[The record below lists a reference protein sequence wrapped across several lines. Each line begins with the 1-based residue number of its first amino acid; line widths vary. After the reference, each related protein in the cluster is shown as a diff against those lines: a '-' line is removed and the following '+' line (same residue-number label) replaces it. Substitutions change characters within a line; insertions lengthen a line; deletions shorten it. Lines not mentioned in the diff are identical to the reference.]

1 MKYNSPKLTLTF
13 KNGATYEI
21 SDSYLI
27 RDSISIS
34 STLMKDLRPAS
45 SRCSLR
51 VSRDYPN
58 LEDIIGYNDTIKAT
72 LKDGDSYIF
81 TGYLSSKFNYRVT
94 EHGAQVVDFTIEDIG
109 TRALEVMFSP
119 SNGNGKLVNGKSDV
133 IISSILNTAG
143 ITEATN
149 SVKPSV
155 DIVKNIEPSTTCK
168 QALDDIMFECG
179 YVYTFNGMG
188 QFVSKSIS
196 TDSTPVKTINS
207 ENLYSN
213 GSDAISVSKSAIQY
227 KQSRIKYETLATK
240 NNTLVYQDISGR
252 DEGHP
257 YANIELQ
264 GGYAYPSQLTIDDHT
279 TEELTSYTDATDL
292 DQGFK
297 IYYIDNVQG
306 SMVWT
311 GGSNISYDIKKSAPT
326 QLSVLVK
333 NEGASATRITRL
345 EAKADVCYVK
355 STDVIVSGDTDVDE
369 KIFEYECS
377 YIHDKTNASRLA
389 NLISQYYTNSNIN
402 YSFYTNEDIELG
414 SVIQLTDNVHSG
426 LNASVIVTSKSITK
440 DNVYTYSGVSLTPF
454 DLSAEVDF
462 SSNLSSSTSIPGLS
476 VSEDN
481 VWVGQDNPNGDS
493 YVVWVDTNGEVSDI
507 PIQLFTLECSPLFYE
522 LNSRGVAETDIT
534 VTVLAKP
541 SEAVDTS
548 KYSPVWEFVGEH
560 GTLTLESFGW
570 QCNVKIPRY
579 ETTTLSKVRCTIEG
593 LDIVEINIE
602 GKPIEEPKP
611 RYWGQSMTTPS
622 EDPLYPFM
630 DGDYFL
636 DISIQSDGKYNNV
649 PMVRRGSNW
658 YVMTENDSSYAQ
670 AMLDCGSDIL
680 KDSSSNNVIRQST
693 ILYGFIKHLMAEN
706 VVADNLFAKDIQL
719 FDNGTTQGQIRS
731 QGYVEGQSNK
741 GFIIKQDGSA
751 RFVDVTIDGKSVV
764 GGNSEVQGTILN
776 TDGDNN
782 IIFKTNKESST
793 PITISGSASQGST
806 VPSAFSWAEW
816 NPILQGALDRLPEKT
831 RTTASG
837 TFMGKT
843 VYEAYK
849 VSSVSSNPVTLKD
862 TTGNVT
868 KSQNFIIYD
877 NPFPKEITLDSFT
890 FQRAYSY
897 NTTLW
902 GSTDAYKRGAMR
914 VYTTDSSGNK
924 NYLLDI
930 PKDSGDKEYTLS
942 SITVPKKG
950 NLRVYFEGVAKNE
963 WPTGVNNAG
972 RYSGSY
978 TESKNWNVGKYIFFT
993 DLTMMESSEIP
1004 KTGWGTSSSE
1014 LSISSE
1020 YHKLDF
1026 TKDASW
1032 EVTKYYNLHYTTA
1045 PTNTSDK
1052 GASFFNSK
1060 SFTLNGSTKNVNS
1073 IVYSKNA
1080 LKITTTDGIYTLGS
1094 SSYLPQYSFNF
1105 SVVSS
1110 VQGAYAKN
1118 LLPTDGTLSNIGGSG
1133 SDESGKSM
1141 RWGTVFCDT
1150 INAINTAPGSKREL
1164 KENIHLFDR
1173 SALEIVNGTEIVSFN
1188 YKEDKNKTPKI
1199 GFIADDTDESIA
1211 GRNHDLMDYT
1221 SCIGVLM
1228 KAVQELSERIKE
1240 LESQH

>member
-27 RDSISIS
+27 KDSISIS
-34 STLMKDLRPAS
+34 STLMKDLRPSS

-51 VSRDYPN
+51 VSRDYQN
-58 LEDIIGYNDTIKAT
+58 IEQIIGYNDTIKAT

-81 TGYLSSKFNYRVT
+81 TGYLASKFAYKIT

-119 SNGNGKLVNGKSDV
+119 SNGNGKLVNGKSDT

-179 YVYTFNGMG
+179 YVYTFNEMG

-306 SMVWT
+306 SMIWT
-311 GGSNISYDIKKSAPT
+311 GGSNISYNINKSAPT
-326 QLSVLVK
+326 QLSVLIK

-402 YSFYTNEDIELG
+402 YSFYTDEDIELG

-426 LNASVIVTSKSITK
+426 LTATIIVTSKSITK
-440 DNVYTYSGVSLTPF
+440 DNVYTYGGVSLTPF

-560 GTLTLESFGW
+560 GTLTMESLGW

-593 LDIVEINIE
+593 LDTVEINIE

-680 KDSSSNNVIRQST
+680 KDSSSTNVIRQST
-693 ILYGFIKHLMAEN
+693 IIYGFIKHLMAEN

-731 QGYVEGQSNK
+731 QGYVEGQSEK

-751 RFVDVTIDGKSVV
+751 RFVDVNIDGKSIV
-764 GGNSEVQGTILN
+764 GGNSEVQGAILN

-782 IIFKTNKESST
+782 IIFKTNKETST
-793 PITISGSASQGST
+793 PITISGSATQGST

-837 TFMGKT
+837 TFLGKT

-849 VSSVSSNPVTLKD
+849 VSSVSSTP
-862 TTGNVT
+862 T
-868 KSQNFIIYD
+868 KFEIDSLGDNYNKSLNYIIYE
-877 NPFPKEITLDSFT
+877 NPFPKEITLNDCYFRRNYSRPPFT
-890 FQRAYSY
+890 TSKTWA
-897 NTTLW
+897 
-902 GSTDAYKRGAMR
+902 AMR
-914 VYTTDSSGNK
+914 VYTVDSSGNN
-924 NYLLDI
+924 NYILDI
-930 PKDSGDKEYTLS
+930 PRNSGNKEYTIP

-950 NLRVYFEGVAKNE
+950 KLRVYFEAAPNSAPPGDKT
-963 WPTGVNNAG
+963 PGGYTCT
-972 RYSGSY
+972 Y

-1026 TKDASW
+1026 TKDANW

-1052 GASFFNSK
+1052 SASFFTAK
-1060 SFTLNGSTKNVNS
+1060 SFTLNGDTKNVNS

-1173 SALEIVNGTEIVSFN
+1173 SALDIVNGTEIVSFN
-1188 YKEDKNKTPKI
+1188 YKEDQNKTPKI

-1228 KAVQELSERIKE
+1228 KAVQELSKRIDE
-1240 LESQH
+1240 LEGQ

>member
-1 MKYNSPKLTLTF
+1 MKYENPTLTLLF
-13 KNGATYEI
+13 KNGATYTVTNE
-21 SDSYLI
+21 YLI
-27 RDSISIS
+27 KDSISIS
-34 STLMKDLRPAS
+34 STLMKDLRPSS

-58 LEDIIGYNDTIKAT
+58 IEQIIGYNDTIKAT

-94 EHGAQVVDFTIEDIG
+94 EHGSQVVDFTIEDIG

-119 SNGNGKLVNGKSDV
+119 SGGSGKLVNGKSDV

-149 SVKPSV
+149 SVKPSI
-155 DIVKNIEPSTTCK
+155 DIVKNIEAGTTCK
-168 QALDDIMFECG
+168 DVLDSIMFECG
-179 YVYTFNGMG
+179 YVYTFNEMG
-188 QFVSKSIS
+188 QFVSKPIS
-196 TDSTPVKTINS
+196 TTSTPVKTIDKA
-207 ENLYSN
+207 NLYSN
-213 GSDAISVSKSAIQY
+213 GGDAISVSKSAIQY

-240 NNTLVYQDISGR
+240 NNTLIYQDISGR

-264 GGYAYPSQLTIDDHT
+264 GGYAYPSQLTVDDHT
-279 TEELTSYTDATDL
+279 TEELTSYTEATDL

-306 SMVWT
+306 YMIWT
-311 GGSNISYDIKKSAPT
+311 RGSNISYNIEKSAPT
-326 QLSVLVK
+326 QLSVLIK

-345 EAKADVCYVK
+345 DAKADVCYVK

-402 YSFYTNEDIELG
+402 YSFYTDEDIELG

-440 DNVYTYSGVSLTPF
+440 DNVYAYGGVSLTPF

-481 VWVGQDNPNGDS
+481 VWVGQDNPDGDN
-493 YVVWVDTNGEVSDI
+493 YVVWVDTNGEASEI

-560 GTLTLESFGW
+560 GTLTMESFGW

-593 LDIVEINIE
+593 LDTIEINIE

-649 PMVRRGSNW
+649 PMVRRGNNW

-680 KDSSSNNVIRQST
+680 KDSSSTNVIRQST

-731 QGYVEGQSNK
+731 QGYVEGQSEK

-751 RFVDVTIDGKSVV
+751 RFVDVNIDGKSIV
-764 GGNSEVQGTILN
+764 GGNSEVQGAILN

-782 IIFKTNKESST
+782 IIFKTNKEAST
-793 PITISGSASQGST
+793 PITISGSASHGST

-837 TFMGKT
+837 TFLGKT
-843 VYEAYK
+843 VYEVYK
-849 VSSVSSNPVTLKD
+849 VSSVSSTP
-862 TTGNVT
+862 T
-868 KSQNFIIYD
+868 KFEINSLGDDYNKSLNFIVYD
-877 NPFPKEITLDSFT
+877 NPFPKEITLNDCYFRRNRSKPMFSSET
-890 FQRAYSY
+890 RA
-897 NTTLW
+897 
-902 GSTDAYKRGAMR
+902 AMR
-914 VYTTDSSGNK
+914 VYTVDSSGNN

-930 PKDSGDKEYTLS
+930 PRNSGDNEYTLA

-950 NLRVYFEGVAKNE
+950 KLRVYFEAAPNSA
-963 WPTGVNNAG
+963 PP
-972 RYSGSY
+972 GSRTPGAYTCYY

-1004 KTGWGTSSSE
+1004 KTGWGTSSNE

-1052 GASFFNSK
+1052 SASFFTAK

-1073 IVYSKNA
+1073 IVYSRNA

-1173 SALEIVNGTEIVSFN
+1173 SALDIVNGTEIVSFN

-1228 KAVQELSERIKE
+1228 KAVQELSKRIDE
-1240 LESQH
+1240 LEGQ

>member
-1 MKYNSPKLTLTF
+1 MKYNSPTLTLLF
-13 KNGATYEI
+13 KNGATYNITSEH
-21 SDSYLI
+21 LI
-27 RDSISIS
+27 KDSISIS

-58 LEDIIGYNDTIKAT
+58 IEQIIGYNETIKAT
-72 LKDGDSYIF
+72 IKDKDKYVF
-81 TGYLSSKFNYRVT
+81 TGYLSNKFNYRIT
-94 EHGAQVVDFTIEDIG
+94 EHGTQVVDFTIEDIG

-119 SNGNGKLVNGKSDV
+119 SNSSGKLVNEKSDV
-133 IISSILNTAG
+133 IISSILTTAG

-149 SVKPSV
+149 SSKPSV
-155 DIVKNIEPSTTCK
+155 DIVKNIEAGTTCK
-168 QALDDIMFECG
+168 KALDDIMFETG
-179 YVYTFNGMG
+179 HVYYFNEMG
-188 QFVSKSIS
+188 QFVSKPIS
-196 TDSTPVKTINS
+196 TTSTPVKTIDKA
-207 ENLYSN
+207 NLYSN
-213 GSDAISVSKSAIQY
+213 GGDAISVSKSAIQI
-227 KQSRIKYETLATK
+227 KKSRIKYETLATK
-240 NNTLVYQDISGR
+240 NNTLIYQDISGR

-264 GGYAYPSQLTIDDHT
+264 GGYAYPSQLPIDDHT

-306 SMVWT
+306 SMICT

-355 STDVIVSGDTDVDE
+355 STDVIISGNTDVDE

-402 YSFYTNEDIELG
+402 YSFYTDEDIELG

-440 DNVYTYSGVSLTPF
+440 DNVYAYGGVSLTPF

-481 VWVGQDNPNGDS
+481 VWVGQDNPNGDN

-560 GTLTLESFGW
+560 GTLTMESFGW

-593 LDIVEINIE
+593 LDTVEINIE

-776 TDGDNN
+776 TDENNN
-782 IIFKTNKESST
+782 IIFKTNKETST
-793 PITISGSASQGST
+793 PITISGSATQGST

-837 TFMGKT
+837 TFLGKT

-849 VSSVSSNPVTLKD
+849 VSSVSSDSVKLDKG
-862 TTGNVT
+862 TGDCNNQV
-868 KSQNFIIYD
+868 NYIIYD
-877 NPFPKEITLDSFT
+877 NPFPKEITLENCYF
-890 FQRAYSY
+890 RRNYS
-897 NTTLW
+897 NPGFG
-902 GSTDAYKRGAMR
+902 GSTTRAAMR

-930 PKDSGDKEYTLS
+930 PRNSGNNEYTLA

-950 NLRVYFEGVAKNE
+950 NLRVYFEAAPSAS
-963 WPTGVNNAG
+963 WP
-972 RYSGSY
+972 GSETPGHYTCYY

-993 DLTMMESSEIP
+993 DSTMMEYSEIP

-1020 YHKLDF
+1020 SHKLDF
-1026 TKDASW
+1026 TKDAVW

-1052 GASFFNSK
+1052 GASFFTAK
-1060 SFTLNGSTKNVNS
+1060 SFTLNGATKNVNS
-1073 IVYSKNA
+1073 IVYSKNT

-1173 SALEIVNGTEIVSFN
+1173 SALDIVNGTEIVSFN

-1228 KAVQELSERIKE
+1228 KAVQELSKRVDE
-1240 LESQH
+1240 LEGH

>member
-1 MKYNSPKLTLTF
+1 MKYNSPTLTLLF
-13 KNGATYEI
+13 KNGATYNITSEH
-21 SDSYLI
+21 LI
-27 RDSISIS
+27 KDSISIS

-58 LEDIIGYNDTIKAT
+58 IEQIIGYNETIKAT
-72 LKDGDSYIF
+72 IKDKDKYVF
-81 TGYLSSKFNYRVT
+81 TGYLSNKFNYRIT
-94 EHGAQVVDFTIEDIG
+94 EHGTQVVDFTIEDIG

-119 SNGNGKLVNGKSDV
+119 SNSSGKLVNEKSDV
-133 IISSILNTAG
+133 IISSILTTAG

-149 SVKPSV
+149 SSKPSV
-155 DIVKNIEPSTTCK
+155 DIVKNIEAGTTCK
-168 QALDDIMFECG
+168 KALDDIMFETG
-179 YVYTFNGMG
+179 HVYYFNEMG
-188 QFVSKSIS
+188 QFVSKPIS
-196 TDSTPVKTINS
+196 TTSTPVKTIDKA
-207 ENLYSN
+207 NLYSN
-213 GSDAISVSKSAIQY
+213 GGDAISVSKSAIQI
-227 KQSRIKYETLATK
+227 KKSRIKYETLATK
-240 NNTLVYQDISGR
+240 NNTLIYQDISGR

-264 GGYAYPSQLTIDDHT
+264 GGYAYPSQLPIDDHT

-306 SMVWT
+306 SMICT

-355 STDVIVSGDTDVDE
+355 STDVIISGNTDVDE

-402 YSFYTNEDIELG
+402 YSFYTDEDIELG

-440 DNVYTYSGVSLTPF
+440 DNVYAYGGVSLTPF

-481 VWVGQDNPNGDS
+481 VWVGQDNPNGDN

-560 GTLTLESFGW
+560 GTLTMESFGW
-570 QCNVKIPRY
+570 QCDVKIPRY

-593 LDIVEINIE
+593 LDTVEINIE

-776 TDGDNN
+776 TDENNN
-782 IIFKTNKESST
+782 IIFKTNKETST
-793 PITISGSASQGST
+793 PITISGSATQGST

-837 TFMGKT
+837 TFLGKT

-849 VSSVSSNPVTLKD
+849 VSSVSSDSVKLDKG
-862 TTGNVT
+862 TGDCNNQV
-868 KSQNFIIYD
+868 NYIIYD
-877 NPFPKEITLDSFT
+877 NPFPKEITLENCYF
-890 FQRAYSY
+890 RRNYS
-897 NTTLW
+897 NPGFG
-902 GSTDAYKRGAMR
+902 GSTTRAAMR

-930 PKDSGDKEYTLS
+930 PRNSGNNEYTLA

-950 NLRVYFEGVAKNE
+950 NLRVYFEAAPSAS
-963 WPTGVNNAG
+963 WP
-972 RYSGSY
+972 GSETPGHYTCYY

-993 DLTMMESSEIP
+993 DSTMMEYSEIP

-1020 YHKLDF
+1020 SHKLDF
-1026 TKDASW
+1026 TKDAVW

-1052 GASFFNSK
+1052 GASFFTAK
-1060 SFTLNGSTKNVNS
+1060 SFTLNGATKNVNS
-1073 IVYSKNA
+1073 IVYSKNT

-1173 SALEIVNGTEIVSFN
+1173 SALDIVNGTEIVSFN

-1228 KAVQELSERIKE
+1228 KAVQELSKRVDE
-1240 LESQH
+1240 LEGH

>member
-1 MKYNSPKLTLTF
+1 MKYENPTLTLLF
-13 KNGATYEI
+13 KNGATYTITNEH
-21 SDSYLI
+21 LI
-27 RDSISIS
+27 KDSISINQVF
-34 STLMKDLRPAS
+34 MKDLKPSS

-51 VSRDYPN
+51 VSRDCPN
-58 LEDIIGYNDTIKAT
+58 LEDIIRYNNNIKAT
-72 LKDGDSYIF
+72 LRDGEKYVF

-155 DIVKNIEPSTTCK
+155 DIVKNIEASTTCK

-179 YVYTFNGMG
+179 YVYTFNEMG

-196 TDSTPVKTINS
+196 TDSSPVKTINS

-264 GGYAYPSQLTIDDHT
+264 GGYAYPSQLTVDDHT

-306 SMVWT
+306 SMIWT

-355 STDVIVSGDTDVDE
+355 STDVIVSGNTDVDE

-402 YSFYTNEDIELG
+402 YSFYTDEDIELG

-426 LNASVIVTSKSITK
+426 LTATIIVTSKSITK
-440 DNVYTYSGVSLTPF
+440 DNVYAYGGVSLTPF

-560 GTLTLESFGW
+560 GTLTIESFGW

-593 LDIVEINIE
+593 LDTVEINIE

-680 KDSSSNNVIRQST
+680 KDSSSTNVIRQST

-731 QGYVEGQSNK
+731 QGYVEGQSDK

-764 GGNSEVQGTILN
+764 GGNSEVQGAILN
-776 TDGDNN
+776 TDENNN
-782 IIFKTNKESST
+782 IIFKTNKEAST
-793 PITISGSASQGST
+793 PIIISGSASHGAT

-837 TFMGKT
+837 TFLGKT
-843 VYEAYK
+843 VYEVYK
-849 VSSVSSNPVTLKD
+849 VSSVSSTP
-862 TTGNVT
+862 T
-868 KSQNFIIYD
+868 KFEIDSIGDNYNKSVNYIIYE
-877 NPFPKEITLDSFT
+877 NPFPKEITLNDCYFRRTRSTPPFSSET
-890 FQRAYSY
+890 RA
-897 NTTLW
+897 
-902 GSTDAYKRGAMR
+902 AMR
-914 VYTTDSSGNK
+914 VYTVDSSGNN
-924 NYLLDI
+924 NYILDI
-930 PKDSGDKEYTLS
+930 PRNSGNNEYTIP

-950 NLRVYFEGVAKNE
+950 KLRVYFEAAPNSS
-963 WPTGVNNAG
+963 WPGDKTPGG
-972 RYSGSY
+972 YRCHY

-1020 YHKLDF
+1020 THKLDF
-1026 TKDASW
+1026 TKDANW

-1052 GASFFNSK
+1052 SASFFTAK
-1060 SFTLNGSTKNVNS
+1060 SFTLNGTTKNVNS

-1173 SALEIVNGTEIVSFN
+1173 SALDIVNGTEIVSFN
-1188 YKEDKNKTPKI
+1188 YKEDQNKTPKI

>member
-27 RDSISIS
+27 KDSISIS
-34 STLMKDLRPAS
+34 YTLMKDLRPAS
-45 SRCSLR
+45 SRCSLK
-51 VSRDYPN
+51 VSRDCPN
-58 LEDIIGYNDTIKAT
+58 IEEVIGYNDTIKAT

-119 SNGNGKLVNGKSDV
+119 SLCSGKLVNGKSDV

-179 YVYTFNGMG
+179 YVYTFNEMG
-188 QFVSKSIS
+188 QFVSKPIS
-196 TDSTPVKTINS
+196 TTSTPVKTINS
-207 ENLYSN
+207 ANLYSN

-227 KQSRIKYETLATK
+227 KQSRITYETLATK
-240 NNTLVYQDISGR
+240 NNVLIYQDISGR

-257 YANIELQ
+257 YANIEVQ
-264 GGYAYPSQLTIDDHT
+264 GGYAYPSQLTVDDHT

-306 SMVWT
+306 SMIWT

-355 STDVIVSGDTDVDE
+355 STDVIVSNSTDAYE

-402 YSFYTNEDIELG
+402 YSFYTDEDIELG

-440 DNVYTYSGVSLTPF
+440 DNIYTYSGVSLTPF

-481 VWVGQDNPNGDS
+481 VWVGQDNPNGDN
-493 YVVWVDTNGEVSDI
+493 YVVWVDTNGVASEI

-560 GTLTLESFGW
+560 GTLTMESFGW

-593 LDIVEINIE
+593 LDTVEINIE

-680 KDSSSNNVIRQST
+680 KDSSSTNVIRQST

-782 IIFKTNKESST
+782 IIFKTNKEAST
-793 PITISGSASQGST
+793 PITISGSATHGST

-837 TFMGKT
+837 TFLGKT

-849 VSSVSSNPVTLKD
+849 VSSVSSDSVKLD
-862 TTGNVT
+862 EGTGDCNNQV
-868 KSQNFIIYD
+868 NYIIYD
-877 NPFPKEITLDSFT
+877 NPFPKEITLENCYF
-890 FQRAYSY
+890 RRNYS
-897 NTTLW
+897 NPGW
-902 GSTDAYKRGAMR
+902 GGSTTRAAMR

-930 PKDSGDKEYTLS
+930 PRNSGDNEYTLA

-950 NLRVYFEGVAKNE
+950 NLRVYFEAAPSAS
-963 WPTGVNNAG
+963 WP
-972 RYSGSY
+972 GSETPGHYTCYY

-993 DLTMMESSEIP
+993 DLTMMEYSEIP
-1004 KTGWGTSSSE
+1004 KTGWGTSSNE

-1026 TKDASW
+1026 TKDANW

-1052 GASFFNSK
+1052 SASFFTAK

-1173 SALEIVNGTEIVSFN
+1173 SALDIVNGTEIVSFN

-1228 KAVQELSERIKE
+1228 KAVQELSKRIDE
-1240 LESQH
+1240 LEGQ

>member
-1 MKYNSPKLTLTF
+1 MKYENPTLTLLF
-13 KNGATYEI
+13 KNGATYTVTNE
-21 SDSYLI
+21 YLI
-27 RDSISIS
+27 KDSISIS
-34 STLMKDLRPAS
+34 STLMKDLRPSS

-58 LEDIIGYNDTIKAT
+58 IEQIIGYNDTIKAT

-119 SNGNGKLVNGKSDV
+119 SLCSGKLVNGKSDV

-149 SVKPSV
+149 SVKPSI
-155 DIVKNIEPSTTCK
+155 DIVKNIEAGTTCK
-168 QALDDIMFECG
+168 EALDDIMFETG
-179 YVYTFNGMG
+179 YVYYFNEMG
-188 QFVSKSIS
+188 QFISKPIS
-196 TDSTPVKTINS
+196 TTSTPVKTINS
-207 ENLYSN
+207 ANLYSN
-213 GSDAISVSKSAIQY
+213 GGDAISVSKSAIQY

-279 TEELTSYTDATDL
+279 TEELTSYTDASDL
-292 DQGFK
+292 EQGFK

-440 DNVYTYSGVSLTPF
+440 DNVFTYGGVSLTPF

-593 LDIVEINIE
+593 LDTVEINIE

-680 KDSSSNNVIRQST
+680 KDSSSTNVIRQST

-764 GGNSEVQGTILN
+764 GGNSEVQGTIIN
-776 TDGDNN
+776 TDENNN
-782 IIFKTNKESST
+782 IIFKTNKETST
-793 PITISGSASQGST
+793 PISMSGSASNGST
-806 VPSAFSWAEW
+806 VPDAFSWAEW

-837 TFMGKT
+837 TFLGKT
-843 VYEAYK
+843 VYEVYK
-849 VSSVSSNPVTLKD
+849 VSSVSSTPTKLAINS
-862 TTGNVT
+862 TGNASSS
-868 KSQNFIIYD
+868 KNFIIYE
-877 NPFPKEITLDSFT
+877 NPFPKEITLEGCEFM
-890 FQRAYSY
+890 RNY
-897 NTTLW
+897 TTKP
-902 GSTDAYKRGAMR
+902 GGGTHGMGALR

-930 PKDSGDKEYTLS
+930 PKDSGNKTFSLG

-950 NLRVYFEGVAKNE
+950 NLRVYFEAASSKPFLGGDQPGK
-963 WPTGVNNAG
+963 
-972 RYSGSY
+972 YSCTY

-993 DLTMMESSEIP
+993 DLTMMEYSAIP
-1004 KTGWGTSSSE
+1004 KTGWGTSSNE
-1014 LSISSE
+1014 LSISNE

-1032 EVTKYYNLHYTTA
+1032 EVTKYYNLHYTNA

-1052 GASFFNSK
+1052 SASFFNSK

-1173 SALEIVNGTEIVSFN
+1173 SALDIVNGTEIVSFN

-1228 KAVQELSERIKE
+1228 KAVQELSKRIDE
-1240 LESQH
+1240 LEGQ

>member
-1 MKYNSPKLTLTF
+1 MKYNSPTLTLLF
-13 KNGATYEI
+13 KNGATYNITSEH
-21 SDSYLI
+21 LI
-27 RDSISIS
+27 KDSISIS
-34 STLMKDLRPAS
+34 TTLMKDLRPAS
-45 SRCSLR
+45 SRCSLK
-51 VSRDYPN
+51 VSRDCPN
-58 LEDIIGYNDTIKAT
+58 IEQIIGYNDTIKAT
-72 LKDGDSYIF
+72 LKDGEKYIF

-119 SNGNGKLVNGKSDV
+119 SNGNGKLVNGKSDT

-143 ITEATN
+143 IIEATN
-149 SVKPSV
+149 SVKPSI
-155 DIVKNIEPSTTCK
+155 DIVKNIEASTTCK
-168 QALDDIMFECG
+168 EALDDIMFECG
-179 YVYTFNGMG
+179 YVYTFNEMG
-188 QFVSKSIS
+188 QFVSKPIS
-196 TDSTPVKTINS
+196 TTSTPVKTINS
-207 ENLYSN
+207 ANLYSM
-213 GSDAISVSKSAIQY
+213 GSDAISVSKSAIQI
-227 KQSRIKYETLATK
+227 KKSRIKYETLATK

-257 YANIELQ
+257 YANIEVQ

-279 TEELTSYTDATDL
+279 IEELTSYTDATDL

-389 NLISQYYTNSNIN
+389 SLISQYYTNSNIN
-402 YSFYTNEDIELG
+402 YSFYTDEDIELG

-440 DNVYTYSGVSLTPF
+440 DNVYTYGGVSLTPF

-481 VWVGQDNPNGDS
+481 VWVGQDNPNGDN
-493 YVVWVDTNGEVSDI
+493 YVVWVDTNGEMSEI

-541 SEAVDTS
+541 SEAVNTS

-560 GTLTLESFGW
+560 GTLTMESFGW

-593 LDIVEINIE
+593 LDTVEINIE

-611 RYWGQSMTTPS
+611 RYWGRSSTTPS

-649 PMVRRGSNW
+649 PMVRKGNNW
-658 YVMTENDSSYAQ
+658 YVMTVNDISYAQ

-680 KDSSSNNVIRQST
+680 KDSSSTNAIRQST
-693 ILYGFIKHLMAEN
+693 IIYAFIKNLMAEN

-751 RFVDVTIDGKSVV
+751 RFVDVIIDGTSTI
-764 GGNSEVQGTILN
+764 GGNSEVQGTIIN
-776 TDGDNN
+776 RDSSDN
-782 IIFKTNKESST
+782 IIFRTNKSVST
-793 PITISGSASQGST
+793 TKTISGSSNNQN
-806 VPSAFSWAEW
+806 PSAVSWAELK
-816 NPILQGALDRLPEKT
+816 PVLLRYGANLNTNNTPLSAYDSYLNGRSIKDIANFT
-831 RTTASG
+831 SVSTT
-837 TFMGKT
+837 
-843 VYEAYK
+843 EAYTEYK
-849 VSSVSSNPVTLKD
+849 VSSANETKTYDLYVNSCKGKTIYINRVVVHRSVDWNFSTSLIGSARLYLYNRNTGAETEIYYYPGGKTGADPVGTNITTNNVAVPSGCTLRVTIGAAENPGGL
-862 TTGNVT
+862 G
-868 KSQNFIIYD
+868 
-877 NPFPKEITLDSFT
+877 
-890 FQRAYSY
+890 
-897 NTTLW
+897 
-902 GSTDAYKRGAMR
+902 
-914 VYTTDSSGNK
+914 SGNNK
-924 NYLLDI
+924 G
-930 PKDSGDKEYTLS
+930 SA
-942 SITVPKKG
+942 TVYYIESE
-950 NLRVYFEGVAKNE
+950 NWVEGINIAF
-963 WPTGVNNAG
+963 
-972 RYSGSY
+972 S
-978 TESKNWNVGKYIFFT
+978 
-993 DLTMMESSEIP
+993 D
-1004 KTGWGTSSSE
+1004 GTSMLLNDFIPNTGYATE
-1014 LSISSE
+1014 AQKLIS
-1020 YHKLDF
+1020 
-1026 TKDASW
+1026 DASVSAVYCPFTVESTW
-1032 EVTKYYNLHYTTA
+1032 PSGVYKYYSLHYTSASIPTTA
-1045 PTNTSDK
+1045 TE
-1052 GASFFNSK
+1052 ASFFSSK
-1060 SFTLNGSTKNVNS
+1060 SLTIDGNSYEVGGIIYSRNS
-1073 IVYSKNA
+1073 ITMFTSAGAIK
-1080 LKITTTDGIYTLGS
+1080 LSGTD
-1094 SSYLPQYSFNF
+1094 YLRSYSFNF
-1105 SVVSS
+1105 NTISS
-1110 VQGAYAKN
+1110 PQGAYAKN
-1118 LLPTDGTLSNIGGSG
+1118 LMPTTTTSSIGGSG
-1133 SDESGKSM
+1133 ADSIWNDIYGNNIYYKNLNNLSKAEYKDNIQDFTDNSTDIINSVSVKSF
-1141 RWGTVFCDT
+1141 V
-1150 INAINTAPGSKREL
+1150 
-1164 KENIHLFDR
+1164 
-1173 SALEIVNGTEIVSFN
+1173 
-1188 YKEDKNKTPKI
+1188 YKDDADARYQI
-1199 GFIADDTDESIA
+1199 GFLADDTDWRLA
-1211 GRNHDLMDYT
+1211 GKEHDRMDI
-1221 SCIGVLM
+1221 SNCIGVLI
-1228 KAVQELSERIKE
+1228 KAFQELSERIKE

>member
-27 RDSISIS
+27 KDSISIS
-34 STLMKDLRPAS
+34 STLMKDLRPSS

-58 LEDIIGYNDTIKAT
+58 IEQVIGYNDTIKAT
-72 LKDGDSYIF
+72 LKDGDKYVF
-81 TGYLSSKFNYRVT
+81 TGYLASKFAYKIT

-119 SNGNGKLVNGKSDV
+119 SGGSGKLVNGKSDV

-149 SVKPSV
+149 SVKPSI
-155 DIVKNIEPSTTCK
+155 DIVKNIEAGTTCK
-168 QALDDIMFECG
+168 DVLDSIMFETG
-179 YVYTFNGMG
+179 YVYYFNEMG
-188 QFVSKSIS
+188 QFISKPIS
-196 TDSTPVKTINS
+196 TTSTPVKTINS

-264 GGYAYPSQLTIDDHT
+264 GGYAYPSQLTVDDHT

-306 SMVWT
+306 SMIWT

-326 QLSVLVK
+326 QLSVLIK

-355 STDVIVSGDTDVDE
+355 STDVIVSGNTDVDE

-402 YSFYTNEDIELG
+402 YSFYTDEDIELG

-426 LNASVIVTSKSITK
+426 LTATIIVTSKSITK
-440 DNVYTYSGVSLTPF
+440 DNVYTYGGVSLTPF

-481 VWVGQDNPNGDS
+481 VWVGQDNPNGDD

-560 GTLTLESFGW
+560 GTLTMESFGW

-593 LDIVEINIE
+593 LDTVEINIE

-680 KDSSSNNVIRQST
+680 KDSSSTNVIRQST

-731 QGYVEGQSNK
+731 QGYVEGQSEK

-751 RFVDVTIDGKSVV
+751 RFVDVNIDGKSIV
-764 GGNSEVQGTILN
+764 GGNSEVQGAILN

-782 IIFKTNKESST
+782 IIFKTNKETST
-793 PITISGSASQGST
+793 PITISGSATQGST

-837 TFMGKT
+837 TFLGKT

-849 VSSVSSNPVTLKD
+849 VSSVSSNPERLHQA
-862 TTGNVT
+862 TGNDYD
-868 KSQNFIIYD
+868 KSLNFIIYD
-877 NPFPKEITLDSFT
+877 NPFPKEITLENCSFA
-890 FQRAYSY
+890 RNRS
-897 NTTLW
+897 NPGW
-902 GSTDAYKRGAMR
+902 GGSTTRAAMR
-914 VYTTDSSGNK
+914 VYTVDSSGNN

-930 PKDSGDKEYTLS
+930 PRNSGNDEYTIT

-950 NLRVYFEGVAKNE
+950 KLRVYFEPAPSAS
-963 WPTGVNNAG
+963 WP
-972 RYSGSY
+972 GSSNPGSYTCYY

-1004 KTGWGTSSSE
+1004 KTGWGTSSNE

-1026 TKDASW
+1026 TKDANW

-1118 LLPTDGTLSNIGGSG
+1118 LLPTDGTSSNIGGSG

-1173 SALEIVNGTEIVSFN
+1173 SALDIVNGTEIVSFN
-1188 YKEDKNKTPKI
+1188 YKEDQNKTPKI

-1228 KAVQELSERIKE
+1228 KAVQELSKRIDE
-1240 LESQH
+1240 LEGQ

>member
-27 RDSISIS
+27 KDSISIS
-34 STLMKDLRPAS
+34 STLMKDLRPSS

-58 LEDIIGYNDTIKAT
+58 IEQIIGYNDTIKAT

-119 SNGNGKLVNGKSDV
+119 SNGNGKLVNGKSDT

-179 YVYTFNGMG
+179 YVYTFNEMG

-264 GGYAYPSQLTIDDHT
+264 GGYAYPSQLPIDNHT

-292 DQGFK
+292 EQGFK

-306 SMVWT
+306 SMIWT
-311 GGSNISYDIKKSAPT
+311 GGSGVSYNIEKSAPT

-389 NLISQYYTNSNIN
+389 SLISQYYTNSNIN
-402 YSFYTNEDIELG
+402 YSFYTDEDIELG

-440 DNVYTYSGVSLTPF
+440 DNVYAYGGVSLTPF

-481 VWVGQDNPNGDS
+481 VWVGQDNPDGDS

-560 GTLTLESFGW
+560 GTLTMESLGW

-593 LDIVEINIE
+593 LDTVEINIE

-680 KDSSSNNVIRQST
+680 KDSSSTNVIRQST

-731 QGYVEGQSNK
+731 QGYVEGQSDK

-751 RFVDVTIDGKSVV
+751 RFVDVNIDGKSIV
-764 GGNSEVQGTILN
+764 GGNSEVQGAILN
-776 TDGDNN
+776 TDENNN
-782 IIFKTNKESST
+782 IIFKTNKETST
-793 PITISGSASQGST
+793 PIIISGSASHGAT

-837 TFMGKT
+837 TFLGKT

-849 VSSVSSNPVTLKD
+849 VSSVSSNPVKLED
-862 TTGNVT
+862 GPGDDYD
-868 KSQNFIIYD
+868 KSLNYIIYD
-877 NPFPKEITLDSFT
+877 NPFPKEITLENCYFRRNKS
-890 FQRAYSY
+890 
-897 NTTLW
+897 NPGW
-902 GSTDAYKRGAMR
+902 GGSTTRAAMR
-914 VYTTDSSGNK
+914 VYTVDSSGNN

-930 PKDSGDKEYTLS
+930 PRNSGDNEYTLA

-950 NLRVYFEGVAKNE
+950 KLRVYFEPAPSAS
-963 WPTGVNNAG
+963 WPGSSTPG
-972 RYSGSY
+972 RYICYY

-1004 KTGWGTSSSE
+1004 KTGWGTSSNE

-1026 TKDASW
+1026 TKDANW

-1052 GASFFNSK
+1052 GASFFTAK
-1060 SFTLNGSTKNVNS
+1060 SFTLNGATKNVNS

-1118 LLPTDGTLSNIGGSG
+1118 LLPTDGTSSNIGGSG

-1173 SALEIVNGTEIVSFN
+1173 SALDIVNGTEIVSFN
-1188 YKEDKNKTPKI
+1188 YKEDQNKTPKI

>member
-1 MKYNSPKLTLTF
+1 MKYENPTLTLLF
-13 KNGATYEI
+13 KNGATYTVTNE
-21 SDSYLI
+21 YLI
-27 RDSISIS
+27 KDSISIS
-34 STLMKDLRPAS
+34 STLMKDLRPSS

-58 LEDIIGYNDTIKAT
+58 IEQIIGYNDTIKAT

-119 SNGNGKLVNGKSDV
+119 SGGNGKLVNGKSDT
-133 IISSILNTAG
+133 IISSILTTAG
-143 ITEATN
+143 IIEATN

-179 YVYTFNGMG
+179 YVYTFNEMG
-188 QFVSKSIS
+188 QFVSKPIS
-196 TDSTPVKTINS
+196 TTSTPVKTINS

-257 YANIELQ
+257 YANIEVQ
-264 GGYAYPSQLTIDDHT
+264 GGYAYPSQLTVDDHT

-292 DQGFK
+292 EQGFK

-306 SMVWT
+306 SMICT

-355 STDVIVSGDTDVDE
+355 STDVIISGNTDVDE

-402 YSFYTNEDIELG
+402 YSFYTDEDIELG

-440 DNVYTYSGVSLTPF
+440 DNVYAYGGVSLTPF

-481 VWVGQDNPNGDS
+481 VWVGQDNPNGDN

-560 GTLTLESFGW
+560 GTLTMESFGW

-593 LDIVEINIE
+593 LDTVEINIE

-776 TDGDNN
+776 TDENNN
-782 IIFKTNKESST
+782 IIFKTNKETST
-793 PITISGSASQGST
+793 PITISGSATQGST

-837 TFMGKT
+837 TFLGKT

-849 VSSVSSNPVTLKD
+849 VSSVSSDSVKLDKG
-862 TTGNVT
+862 TGDCNNQV
-868 KSQNFIIYD
+868 NYIIYD
-877 NPFPKEITLDSFT
+877 NPFPKEITLENCYF
-890 FQRAYSY
+890 RRNYS
-897 NTTLW
+897 NPGFG
-902 GSTDAYKRGAMR
+902 GSTTRAAMR

-930 PKDSGDKEYTLS
+930 PRNSGNNEYTLA

-950 NLRVYFEGVAKNE
+950 NLRVYFEAAPSAS
-963 WPTGVNNAG
+963 WP
-972 RYSGSY
+972 GSETPGHYTCYY

-993 DLTMMESSEIP
+993 DSTMMEYSEIP

-1020 YHKLDF
+1020 SHKLDF
-1026 TKDASW
+1026 TKDAVW

-1052 GASFFNSK
+1052 GASFFTAK
-1060 SFTLNGSTKNVNS
+1060 SFTLNGATKNVNS
-1073 IVYSKNA
+1073 IVYSKNT

-1173 SALEIVNGTEIVSFN
+1173 SALDIVNGTEIVSFN

-1228 KAVQELSERIKE
+1228 KAVQELSKRVDE
-1240 LESQH
+1240 LEGQ

>member
-1 MKYNSPKLTLTF
+1 MKYENPTLTLLF
-13 KNGATYEI
+13 NNGATYTVTNE
-21 SDSYLI
+21 YLI
-27 RDSISIS
+27 KDSISIS
-34 STLMKDLRPAS
+34 STLMKDLRPSS

-58 LEDIIGYNDTIKAT
+58 IEQIIGYNDTIKAT

-133 IISSILNTAG
+133 IISSILTTAG
-143 ITEATN
+143 IIEATN

-179 YVYTFNGMG
+179 YVYTFNEMG
-188 QFVSKSIS
+188 QFVSKPIS
-196 TDSTPVKTINS
+196 TTSTPVKTINS

-257 YANIELQ
+257 YANIEVQ
-264 GGYAYPSQLTIDDHT
+264 GGYAYPSQLTVDDHT
-279 TEELTSYTDATDL
+279 IEELTSYTDATDL
-292 DQGFK
+292 EQGFK

-311 GGSNISYDIKKSAPT
+311 GGSNISYNINKSAPT

-355 STDVIVSGDTDVDE
+355 STDVIISGNTDVDE

-402 YSFYTNEDIELG
+402 YSFYTDEDIELG

-440 DNVYTYSGVSLTPF
+440 DNVYAYGGVSLTPF

-481 VWVGQDNPNGDS
+481 VWVGQDNPNGDN

-560 GTLTLESFGW
+560 GTLTMESFGW

-593 LDIVEINIE
+593 LDTVEINIE

-776 TDGDNN
+776 TDENNN
-782 IIFKTNKESST
+782 IIFKTNKETST
-793 PITISGSASQGST
+793 PITISGSATQGST

-837 TFMGKT
+837 TFLGKT

-849 VSSVSSNPVTLKD
+849 VSSVSSDSVKLDKG
-862 TTGNVT
+862 TGDCNNQV
-868 KSQNFIIYD
+868 NYIIYD
-877 NPFPKEITLDSFT
+877 NPFPKEITLENCYF
-890 FQRAYSY
+890 RRNYS
-897 NTTLW
+897 NPGFG
-902 GSTDAYKRGAMR
+902 GSTTRAAMR

-930 PKDSGDKEYTLS
+930 PRNSGNNEYTLA

-950 NLRVYFEGVAKNE
+950 NLRVYFEAAPSAS
-963 WPTGVNNAG
+963 WP
-972 RYSGSY
+972 GSETPGHYTCYY

-993 DLTMMESSEIP
+993 DSTMMEYSEIP

-1026 TKDASW
+1026 TKDANW

-1052 GASFFNSK
+1052 GASFFTAK
-1060 SFTLNGSTKNVNS
+1060 SFTLNGATKNVNS

-1173 SALEIVNGTEIVSFN
+1173 SALDIVNGTEIVSFN

-1228 KAVQELSERIKE
+1228 KAVQELSKRVDE
-1240 LESQH
+1240 LEGH

>member
-1 MKYNSPKLTLTF
+1 MKYENPTLTLLF
-13 KNGATYEI
+13 KNGATYTITNEH
-21 SDSYLI
+21 LI
-27 RDSISIS
+27 KDSISINQVF
-34 STLMKDLRPAS
+34 MKDLKPSS
-45 SRCSLR
+45 SRCSLK
-51 VSRDYPN
+51 VSRDCPN
-58 LEDIIGYNDTIKAT
+58 IEEIIGYNDTIKAT
-72 LKDGDSYIF
+72 IKDKDKYIF
-81 TGYLSSKFNYRVT
+81 TGYLSSKFAYKIT

-119 SNGNGKLVNGKSDV
+119 SLCSGKLVNGTADTV
-133 IISSILNTAG
+133 ISSILNTAG

-149 SVKPSV
+149 SVKPTVS
-155 DIVKNIEPSTTCK
+155 IVKNIEAGTTCK
-168 QALDDIMFECG
+168 DVLDSIMFECG
-179 YVYTFNGMG
+179 YVYYFNEMG
-188 QFVSKSIS
+188 QFVSKPIS
-196 TDSTPVKTINS
+196 TTSTPVKTIDKA
-207 ENLYSN
+207 NLYSN
-213 GSDAISVSKSAIQY
+213 GGDAISVSKSAIQI
-227 KQSRIKYETLATK
+227 KKSRIKYETLATK
-240 NNTLVYQDISGR
+240 NNTLIYQDISGR

-257 YANIELQ
+257 YANIEVQ

-292 DQGFK
+292 EQGFK

-311 GGSNISYDIKKSAPT
+311 GGSNISYDIKKSAPS

-355 STDVIVSGDTDVDE
+355 STDVIVSGNTDVDE

-402 YSFYTNEDIELG
+402 YSFYTDEDIELG

-440 DNVYTYSGVSLTPF
+440 DNVYAYSGVSLTPF

-481 VWVGQDNPNGDS
+481 VWVGQDNPDGDN

-560 GTLTLESFGW
+560 GTLTMESFGW

-593 LDIVEINIE
+593 LDTVEINIE

-680 KDSSSNNVIRQST
+680 KDSSSTNVIRQST

-731 QGYVEGQSNK
+731 QGYVEGQSEK

-764 GGNSEVQGTILN
+764 GGNSEVQGAILN

-782 IIFKTNKESST
+782 IIFKTNKEAST
-793 PITISGSASQGST
+793 PITISGSATQGST

-816 NPILQGALDRLPEKT
+816 NPILLDALNRLPEKT

-837 TFMGKT
+837 TFLGKT

-849 VSSVSSNPVTLKD
+849 VSSVSSTP
-862 TTGNVT
+862 T
-868 KSQNFIIYD
+868 KFEIDSIGDNYNKSVNYIIYE
-877 NPFPKEITLDSFT
+877 NPFPKEIILEDCYFRRNRSKPMFSSET
-890 FQRAYSY
+890 RAA
-897 NTTLW
+897 L
-902 GSTDAYKRGAMR
+902 R
-914 VYTTDSSGNK
+914 VYTVDSSGNN

-930 PKDSGDKEYTLS
+930 PRNSGNNDYTIP

-950 NLRVYFEGVAKNE
+950 KLRVYFEAAPNSA
-963 WPTGVNNAG
+963 PP
-972 RYSGSY
+972 GSRTPGGYRCHY

-1052 GASFFNSK
+1052 SASFFTAK
-1060 SFTLNGSTKNVNS
+1060 SFTLNGDTKNVNS

-1173 SALEIVNGTEIVSFN
+1173 SALDIVNGTEIVSFN

-1228 KAVQELSERIKE
+1228 KAVQELSKRIDE
-1240 LESQH
+1240 LEGQ

>member
-13 KNGATYEI
+13 KNGVTYEI

-27 RDSISIS
+27 KDSISIS
-34 STLMKDLRPAS
+34 TTLMKDLRPAS
-45 SRCSLR
+45 SRCSLK
-51 VSRDYPN
+51 VSRDCPN
-58 LEDIIGYNDTIKAT
+58 IEQIIGYNDTIKVT
-72 LKDGDSYIF
+72 LKDGDKYVF

-94 EHGAQVVDFTIEDIG
+94 EHGSQVVDFTIEDIG
-109 TRALEVMFSP
+109 TRALEIIFSP
-119 SNGNGKLVNGKSDV
+119 SSGSGKLVNGKSDV

-155 DIVKNIEPSTTCK
+155 NIVKNIEAGTTCK
-168 QALDDIMFECG
+168 DVLDSIMFECG
-179 YVYTFNGMG
+179 HVYYFNEMG
-188 QFVSKSIS
+188 QFVSKPIS
-196 TDSTPVKTINS
+196 TTSTPVKTIDKA
-207 ENLYSN
+207 NLYSN
-213 GSDAISVSKSAIQY
+213 GGDAISVSKSAIQY

-240 NNTLVYQDISGR
+240 NNTLIYQDISGR

-264 GGYAYPSQLTIDDHT
+264 GGYAYPSQLTVDDHT

-306 SMVWT
+306 SMIWT

-355 STDVIVSGDTDVDE
+355 STDVIVSGNTDVDE

-402 YSFYTNEDIELG
+402 YSFYTDEDIELG

-440 DNVYTYSGVSLTPF
+440 DNIYTYSGVSLTPF

-481 VWVGQDNPNGDS
+481 VWVGQDNPDGDS

-560 GTLTLESFGW
+560 GTLTMESYGW
-570 QCNVKIPRY
+570 QCDVKIPRY

-593 LDIVEINIE
+593 LDTVEINIE

-680 KDSSSNNVIRQST
+680 KDSSSTNVIRQST

-731 QGYVEGQSNK
+731 QGYVEGQSEK

-751 RFVDVTIDGKSVV
+751 RFVDVNIDGKSIV
-764 GGNSEVQGTILN
+764 GGNSEVQGAILN
-776 TDGDNN
+776 TDENNN
-782 IIFKTNKESST
+782 IIFKTNKETST
-793 PITISGSASQGST
+793 PITISGSATQGST
-806 VPSAFSWAEW
+806 VPDAFSWAEW

-837 TFMGKT
+837 TFLGKT

-849 VSSVSSNPVTLKD
+849 VSSVSSNPVSLSGN
-862 TTGNVT
+862 TGDCT
-868 KSQNFIIYD
+868 ISKNFIIYD

-890 FQRAYSY
+890 FERATYDGW
-897 NTTLW
+897 TT
-902 GSTDAYKRGAMR
+902 SKKKGAFR

-930 PKDSGDKEYTLS
+930 PKNSGNDEYTLS

-950 NLRVYFEGVAKNE
+950 NLRVYFEGVGKDSLGSHSEN
-963 WPTGVNNAG
+963 GGIYN
-972 RYSGSY
+972 GSY

-993 DLTMMESSEIP
+993 DLTMMEYSAIP

-1020 YHKLDF
+1020 THKLDF
-1026 TKDASW
+1026 TKDANW
-1032 EVTKYYNLHYTTA
+1032 EVTKYYNLHYTNA

-1052 GASFFNSK
+1052 GASFFTAK
-1060 SFTLNGSTKNVNS
+1060 SFTLNGATKNVNS
-1073 IVYSKNA
+1073 IVYSRNA

-1173 SALEIVNGTEIVSFN
+1173 SALDIVNGTEIVSFN

-1228 KAVQELSERIKE
+1228 KAVQELSKRIDE
-1240 LESQH
+1240 LEGQ

>member
-21 SDSYLI
+21 SDLYLI
-27 RDSISIS
+27 KDSISIS
-34 STLMKDLRPAS
+34 STLMKDLRPSS

-58 LEDIIGYNDTIKAT
+58 IEQIIGYNDTIKAT
-72 LKDGDSYIF
+72 LKDGDKYVF

-119 SNGNGKLVNGKSDV
+119 SNGNGKLVNGKSDT

-155 DIVKNIEPSTTCK
+155 DIVKNIEASTTCK
-168 QALDDIMFECG
+168 EALDDIMFECG
-179 YVYTFNGMG
+179 YVYTFNEMG
-188 QFVSKSIS
+188 QFVSKPIS
-196 TDSTPVKTINS
+196 TTSTPVKTINS
-207 ENLYSN
+207 ANLYSM

-227 KQSRIKYETLATK
+227 KQSRIKYETLTTK
-240 NNTLVYQDISGR
+240 NNTLIYQDISGR

-257 YANIELQ
+257 YANIEVQ
-264 GGYAYPSQLTIDDHT
+264 GGYAYPSQLTVDDHT
-279 TEELTSYTDATDL
+279 TEELTSYTEATDL

-306 SMVWT
+306 YMIWT
-311 GGSNISYDIKKSAPT
+311 GGSNISYDIEKSAPT

-402 YSFYTNEDIELG
+402 YSFYTDEDIELG

-440 DNVYTYSGVSLTPF
+440 DNVFTYGGVSLTPF

-462 SSNLSSSTSIPGLS
+462 SSNLSSSSSIPGLS

-481 VWVGQDNPNGDS
+481 VWVGQDNPNGDN

-560 GTLTLESFGW
+560 GTLTMESFGW
-570 QCNVKIPRY
+570 QCDVKIPRY

-593 LDIVEINIE
+593 LDTVEINIE

-680 KDSSSNNVIRQST
+680 KDASSTNTIRQST
-693 ILYGFIKHLMAEN
+693 IIYAFIKNLMAEN

-731 QGYVEGQSNK
+731 QGYVEGQSDK

-751 RFVDVTIDGKSVV
+751 RFVDVNIDGKSIV
-764 GGNSEVQGTILN
+764 GGNSEVQGAILN

-782 IIFKTNKESST
+782 IIFKTNKEAST
-793 PITISGSASQGST
+793 PITISGSATQGST

-837 TFMGKT
+837 TFLGKT

-849 VSSVSSNPVTLKD
+849 VSSVSSNPVKLKGS
-862 TTGNVT
+862 TGNVSVS
-868 KSQNFIIYD
+868 KNFIIYD
-877 NPFPKEITLDSFT
+877 NPFPKEITLEGLKFY
-890 FQRAYSY
+890 RAYSKSLTLG
-897 NTTLW
+897 TTR
-902 GSTDAYKRGAMR
+902 AAMR
-914 VYTTDSSGNK
+914 VYTVDSSGNN

-930 PKDSGDKEYTLS
+930 PRNSGNNDYTIP

-950 NLRVYFEGVAKNE
+950 KLRVYFEAAPHGSTEN
-963 WPTGVNNAG
+963 PG
-972 RYSGSY
+972 RYEEGTY

-1026 TKDASW
+1026 TKDANW

-1052 GASFFNSK
+1052 GASFFTAK
-1060 SFTLNGSTKNVNS
+1060 SFTLNGATKNVNS

-1228 KAVQELSERIKE
+1228 KAVQELSKRIDE
-1240 LESQH
+1240 LEGQ